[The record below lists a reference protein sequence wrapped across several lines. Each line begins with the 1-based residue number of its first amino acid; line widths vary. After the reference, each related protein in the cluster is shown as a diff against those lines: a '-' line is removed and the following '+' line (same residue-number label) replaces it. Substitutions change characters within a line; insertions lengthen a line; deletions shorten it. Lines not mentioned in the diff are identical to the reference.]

1 MSILIT
7 GGTGFIGSHTVVEL
21 IQAGETPIIVD
32 NLCNSKEIVL
42 DRIETITGKR
52 PAFYKAD
59 LCDAEALDKVFSE
72 NPDIESVIHFAGL
85 KAVGESVSIPATY
98 YYNNLVSTL
107 NLCEAMKKHD
117 VKIIVFSSSAT
128 VYGDP
133 AEIPIK
139 ETTPLGKTTNPYGE
153 TKQMIERI
161 LADIQYANK
170 DWSVSIL
177 RYFNPVGAHKSGLMG
192 EDPKGIPNN
201 LFPYVTQVATGRRP
215 YLSIFGNDYDTPDG
229 TGVRDY
235 IHVVDLAQAHL
246 CALRRARTVNGVEHY
261 NIGTGHG
268 YSVLDIVK
276 SFEAAT
282 GRAVPY
288 KIVDRRPGDIATC
301 YADATKA
308 KEILGWE
315 AKHDMVDMCRD
326 ADRWQTMNP
335 SGYDA

>member
-21 IQAGETPIIVD
+21 IEAGETPIIVD
-32 NLCNSKEIVL
+32 NLSNSKEIVL
-42 DRIETITGKR
+42 DRIETITGTR
-52 PAFYKAD
+52 PKFYKVD
-59 LCDAEALDKVFSE
+59 LCDAEALDVIFSE

-85 KAVGESVSIPATY
+85 KAVGESVSMPLQY

-107 NLCEAMKKHD
+107 NLCECMKKHG
-117 VKIIVFSSSAT
+117 VNNLVFSSSAT

-161 LADIQYANK
+161 LTDACKPNPT
-170 DWSVSIL
+170 WSVSLL
-177 RYFNPVGAHKSGLMG
+177 RYFNPVGAHESGLMG

-201 LFPYVTQVATGRRP
+201 LFPFVTQVATGRREFLHI
-215 YLSIFGNDYDTPDG
+215 YGNDYDTVDG

-235 IHVVDLAQAHL
+235 IHVVDLARAHL
-246 CALRRARTVNGVEHY
+246 KALERARKVTGVEIY
-261 NIGTGHG
+261 NIGTGRG
-268 YSVLDIVK
+268 YSVLEVVNA
-276 SFEAAT
+276 FEEAT
-282 GRAVPY
+282 GKKVPY
-288 KIVDRRPGDIATC
+288 KIEDRRPGDIAAC

-308 KEILGWE
+308 KEVLGWE
-315 AKHDMVDMCRD
+315 AEFDMVAMCRD
-326 ADRWQTMNP
+326 ADKWQTMNP
-335 SGYDA
+335 NGYEE

>member
-21 IQAGETPIIVD
+21 IEAGETPIIVD
-32 NLCNSKEIVL
+32 NLSNSKEIVL
-42 DRIETITGKR
+42 DRIETITGTR
-52 PAFYKAD
+52 PKFYKAD
-59 LCDAEALDKVFSE
+59 LCDTLALDTVFAE

-85 KAVGESVSIPATY
+85 KAVGESVSMPLQY

-107 NLCEAMKKHD
+107 NLCECMKKHD
-117 VKIIVFSSSAT
+117 VKNLVFSSSAT

-139 ETTPLGKTTNPYGE
+139 ETTPLGQTTNPYGE

-161 LADIQYANK
+161 LTDACKPNP
-170 DWSVSIL
+170 DWSVSLL

-201 LFPYVTQVATGRRP
+201 LFPFVTQVATGRREFLHI
-215 YLSIFGNDYDTPDG
+215 YGNDYDTVDG

-235 IHVVDLAQAHL
+235 IHVVDLARAHL
-246 CALRRARTVNGVEHY
+246 KALERARKVTGVEIY
-261 NIGTGHG
+261 NIGTGRG
-268 YSVLDIVK
+268 YSVLEVVK
-276 SFEAAT
+276 AFEEAT
-282 GRAVPY
+282 GKKVAYRMEA
-288 KIVDRRPGDIATC
+288 RRPGDIATC

-308 KEILGWE
+308 KAILGWE
-315 AKHDMVDMCRD
+315 SEFDMVAMCRD

-335 SGYDA
+335 NGYVE

>member
-21 IQAGETPIIVD
+21 IEAGETPIIVD

-42 DRIETITGKR
+42 DRIETITGTR
-52 PAFYKAD
+52 PKFYKAD
-59 LCDAEALDKVFSE
+59 LCDAEALDKVFAE

-85 KAVGESVSIPATY
+85 KAVGESVAIPVTY
-98 YYNNLVSTL
+98 YFNNLVSTL
-107 NLCEAMKKHD
+107 NLCESMKKHD

-139 ETTPLGKTTNPYGE
+139 ETTPLGQTTNPYGE
-153 TKQMIERI
+153 TKKMIERI
-161 LADIQYANK
+161 LTDTHKANPA
-170 DWSVSIL
+170 WSVSIL

-215 YLSIFGNDYDTPDG
+215 YLSVFGSDYDTHDG

-235 IHVVDLAQAHL
+235 IHVVDLAKAHL
-246 CALRRARTVNGVEHY
+246 CALRRARRVNGVEAY

-268 YSVLDIVK
+268 FSVLDIVRT
-276 SFEAAT
+276 FEEAT
-282 GRAVPY
+282 GKQVPY
-288 KIVDRRPGDIATC
+288 KMVDRRPGDIATC
-301 YADATKA
+301 YADAEKA

-315 AKHDMVDMCRD
+315 AELDMVDMCRD
-326 ADRWQTMNP
+326 ADRWQSMNP
-335 SGYDA
+335 NGYDE